1 MVAVAIFAD
10 NGELYLMGKSR
21 ESAIDCAQKATTKR
35 TYRYI
40 EDEEQ
45 RLQYL
50 SRAVSLMNG
59 TEDEANGKYNSRG
72 IAGHS

>member
-21 ESAIDCAQKATTKR
+21 ESAISCVQAGVHKPTF
-35 TYRYI
+35 RYI
-40 EDEEQ
+40 
-45 RLQYL
+45 
-50 SRAVSLMNG
+50 
-59 TEDEANGKYNSRG
+59 EDEANGKYNSRG

>member
-1 MVAVAIFAD
+1 MVAIAIFSD
-10 NGELYLMGKSR
+10 TGDLFLMGKTR
-21 ESAIDCAQKATTKR
+21 ESAIECAQKATTNR

-40 EDEEQ
+40 EDEAQ